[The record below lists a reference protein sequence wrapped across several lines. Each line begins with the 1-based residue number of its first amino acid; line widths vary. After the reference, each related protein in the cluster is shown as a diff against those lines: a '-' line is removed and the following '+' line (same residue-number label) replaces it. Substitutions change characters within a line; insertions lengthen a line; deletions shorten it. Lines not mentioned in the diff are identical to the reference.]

1 MGRRRKGG
9 WMPLAAITVGGNK
22 YLYGGDIR
30 NTKEAMETTR
40 QFYKERGKKVAF
52 RADPTNKKVSIS
64 YVSVKKFYPVR
75 VLYMQ

>member
-1 MGRRRKGG
+1 MGRRKRE
-9 WMPLAAITVGGNK
+9 WMPLRAITVGKNK
-22 YLYGGDIR
+22 YLYGDEIR

-52 RADPTNKKVSIS
+52 RADPEDKKIKIS